1 MGTWR
6 TWLVLAAWTGCLAQG
21 KEVPMARPDL
31 TPEERR
37 ILQGKGTERPFTG
50 RYWNHHE
57 AGTYLCRGC
66 GAPLFPSS
74 AKFDSGTGWPSFDQ
88 ALEGAVREVPDP
100 DGERVEIVC
109 SRCGGHLGHVF
120 TDGPAPSGLRY
131 CVNSAALVFRP
142 DAPAR

>member
-109 SRCGGHLGHVF
+109 ARCGGHLGHVF
-120 TDGPAPSGLRY
+120 RGEGFTPRQTRH
-131 CVNSAALVFRP
+131 CVNSASLDFQP
-142 DAPAR
+142 E